1 MPMRGKVLIIV
12 HQPTSTPGRIGLKL
26 DQRGFEL
33 DIRRPC
39 LGELLPESL
48 DEHRA
53 VVIFGG
59 PMSAND
65 CQELDFIR
73 TEIDWLALPLKS
85 DVPFLG
91 VCLGAQ
97 LLARQLGVE
106 VKPHPQDQVEIGY
119 YPIRPTPAGL
129 QLVPHWPD
137 RVYQWHR
144 EGFELPHGAVLLA
157 EGETFSNQAFRYG
170 EAAFGVQFHPE
181 VTQAMLHRWTVR
193 ASHRL
198 ALPGAQPRSAHLEG
212 RLVYDRAVAN
222 WLDRFLDRWLP
233 PACST
238 PSGKR
243 ERGANQPAINP
254 LQNSTA

>member
-39 LGELLPESL
+39 LGEPLPESL

-97 LLARQLGVE
+97 LLA
-106 VKPHPQDQVEIGY
+106 
-119 YPIRPTPAGL
+119 
-129 QLVPHWPD
+129 
-137 RVYQWHR
+137 
-144 EGFELPHGAVLLA
+144 
-157 EGETFSNQAFRYG
+157 
-170 EAAFGVQFHPE
+170 
-181 VTQAMLHRWTVR
+181 
-193 ASHRL
+193 
-198 ALPGAQPRSAHLEG
+198 
-212 RLVYDRAVAN
+212 
-222 WLDRFLDRWLP
+222 
-233 PACST
+233 
-238 PSGKR
+238 
-243 ERGANQPAINP
+243 
-254 LQNSTA
+254 